1 MIKDISIIRK
11 ELDGYEEIVLP
22 FDFIK
27 GCSVKYITLKKKNK
41 EEEES
46 FYPGGEFISMGND
59 CIILKKGH
67 RTWQVPCC
75 KRNKDGSIRYSTRFF
90 IKSEEEEKCDEKV
103 KELNDVVKYQQNII
117 DTLSEK
123 LKELELIKYQI
134 MEEKQNY
141 EDLLQQNRFN
151 LKELSIQSREK
162 DEKIKKYEDIIK
174 KLANSHQMFQ
184 SNA

>member
-22 FDFIK
+22 FDFMK

-90 IKSEEEEKCDEKV
+90 VKSEEEKCDAKV
-103 KELNDVVKYQQNII
+103 KELNDIIKYQQDII
-117 DTLSEK
+117 DTISKK
-123 LKELELIKYQI
+123 LKELELVKYQI
-134 MEEKQNY
+134 TEEKHNY

-184 SNA
+184 SSA